1 MRLSF
6 YHLLLVIFSITIS
19 VSCQQEEQFDT
30 PQKVELTLNAH
41 IGQTR
46 SGFGE
51 LNGNAYPSVWS
62 GKETFSALLEDG
74 WNDYYSYSTYTN
86 NGQKGSTANLK
97 FSFNAPLPESGFL
110 YICSP
115 SESISIVNSSFK
127 VNVPTEQTHF
137 KG

>member
-62 GKETFSALLEDG
+62 GTETFSALLEDG
-74 WNDYYSYSTYTN
+74 WNDFTLT
-86 NGQKGSTANLK
+86 LH
-97 FSFNAPLPESGFL
+97 
-110 YICSP
+110 I
-115 SESISIVNSSFK
+115 
-127 VNVPTEQTHF
+127 PTMVKKALLQI
-137 KG
+137 